1 LPLRLARAVQD
12 PERLKQSMLSPA
24 KNSRSRWQG
33 RIFNSTSRLW
43 DVLLFFPT
51 YRTGR
56 GGRQGSRSTAQTRPL
71 ETRKKFDL
79 KDMLYMGKLEL

>member
-1 LPLRLARAVQD
+1 
-12 PERLKQSMLSPA
+12 MLSPA

-43 DVLLFFPT
+43 DVLLFFP
-51 YRTGR
+51 RTEPVV
-56 GGRQGSRSTAQTRPL
+56 A
-71 ETRKKFDL
+71 EDKDL